1 MISKSRIRR
10 AALNY
15 IYAVT
20 ESGTADALNE
30 ELFWDLCL
38 EGEIDRVRIG
48 TAKALLHVG
57 RNTQDTAR
65 LLAQRLEDTV
75 QAMQGDMTTAVLR
88 EEATRYARQSDA
100 VDAALKALAM
110 CLTDKRREGTEQLQ
124 LCNRDTMDAAK
135 AALGLGDVL
144 LPRFADFPAY
154 RQLLERL
161 AAVIRRRARMLGD
174 IAAFL
179 NPETLS
185 GSKEHAGLL
194 RACCELQEIRPA
206 AEKLARGVLQHRE
219 EFDARIA
226 PLLAHYTTERLDTVD
241 KCILFIALYELT
253 VNKLGTAIVIAEATK
268 MAHEYSGG
276 KSAPFIHGIIAAV
289 ANA

>member
-20 ESGTADALNE
+20 ESGTEDALDE
-30 ELFWDLCL
+30 GLFWDLCL

-65 LLAQRLEDTV
+65 LLAERTEATL
-75 QAMQGDMTTAVLR
+75 QAMQGDMTTAGLR
-88 EEATRYARQSDA
+88 EEAMRYARQSDA
-100 VDAALKALAM
+100 VDAALKALGM
-110 CLTDKRREGTEQLQ
+110 CLTDKRREGTEQLH
-124 LCNRDTMDAAK
+124 LCNRDTMAAAK

-144 LPRFADFPAY
+144 LPMFADFPAY

-179 NPETLS
+179 NPEALR
-185 GSKEHAGLL
+185 GHREHAGLL
-194 RACCELQEIRPA
+194 RACSELQEIRPA
-206 AEKLARGVLQHRE
+206 AEKLAQGVLQHRE
-219 EFDARIA
+219 EFEARIA